1 MSQIVSLQS
10 SHASL
15 RTTKILMHSFAVT
28 NKAVNG
34 TRTEQVAIYN
44 TARFSGLLKSTTAP
58 GGGIIDGIL
67 LRSIMEGFVA
77 AMGVTMIGLDC
88 TVNLTTTK
96 TDERDYS

>member
-1 MSQIVSLQS
+1 
-10 SHASL
+10 
-15 RTTKILMHSFAVT
+15 MHNFAVT

-58 GGGIIDGIL
+58 GGGIIVGIL

-77 AMGVTMIGLDC
+77 AVGGHDDRTGLYRKSYNDK
-88 TVNLTTTK
+88 NG
-96 TDERDYS
+96 